1 MSVPKQAMKQL
12 EEVEKAL
19 DAIQEEGV
27 SQDIAVEDTYP
38 SEETAPV
45 ANEVHNDQELSEQ
58 QGLSSEASPA
68 NEDLQKELELERQ
81 RTASLKGRIDSQL
94 RQANQENKDLKTKME
109 QMMQKFDEMEQAS
122 KEPGFKRNLTP
133 EEIDNVGEEVLE
145 LQDRV
150 IKGTIEEELEKGS
163 IKELVSKL
171 VDQSVAARQ
180 QQMKPQVD
188 KSWFW
193 SNVNNYY
200 PNAKQIN
207 DTDPG
212 WFTFLERYDS
222 VSGLQYREVGN
233 KAIESGDIPA
243 LVDLFKT
250 YKPLVVQPE
259 VSEIPVPTVK
269 PESTSVTIPQEVEP
283 EAVFTQA
290 EVKKFFA
297 DKARGKFKGSQ
308 SDYKDMEEKIMD
320 AAQAGRII

>member
-1 MSVPKQAMKQL
+1 MSVPKQAIKQL

-27 SQDIAVEDTYP
+27 PKEEAVEDTYP
-38 SEETAPV
+38 SEAVEV

-58 QGLSSEASPA
+58 QGLSSEANPA
-68 NEDLQKELELERQ
+68 MESLQKELELERQ

-94 RQANQENKDLKTKME
+94 RQTNKENKELKTQISE
-109 QMMQKFDEMEQAS
+109 MMKKFDDLEQAS

-133 EEIDNVGEEVLE
+133 EEIDNVGEDVLE

-171 VDQSVAARQ
+171 VDQSMEARQ
-180 QQMKPQVD
+180 DLLKPTVD

-193 SNVNNYY
+193 SNVNNFY

-207 DTDPG
+207 DNDAG
-212 WFTFLERYDS
+212 WFAFLERYDS
-222 VSGLQYREVGN
+222 VSGLQYREIGN
-233 KAIESGDIPA
+233 KAIESGDIPG
-243 LVDLFKT
+243 LVDLFKK
-250 YKPLVVQPE
+250 YKPIVVQQE
-259 VSEIPVPTVK
+259 VAPTPTPSVK
-269 PESTSVTIPQEVEP
+269 PENTASAIPTETAPEP
-283 EAVFTQA
+283 VFTQA
-290 EVKKFFA
+290 EVKQFFS
-297 DKARGKFKGSQ
+297 DKARGKFKGTHK
-308 SDYKDMEEKIMD
+308 DYKELEEQIME